1 MSFKFFHPVPDKNK
15 LDLSLNIEY
24 NLRTMRYFS
33 ALFFFLIVL
42 PMTGFSQTYRA
53 TDNRLAPFIRAVYM
67 QQTPDAEIEK
77 QAVTLL
83 KSLETDSAL
92 EPEDRLFASAR
103 VYYYLG
109 KNYLFFDSK
118 ETIFKHNALQK
129 KGSFVKLKEFYTEA
143 DTIRDKYNRSLEI
156 LNGLEETAAFK
167 NDIYCLKAA
176 VLSDLCLVSS
186 VGFVLINGPRLLSYV
201 NAVLKEAPQHPQ
213 TLLQHIC
220 SKAYPPG
227 IYGGDPKEAI
237 DYLNRLEPQFD
248 SLSEGE
254 QFDFLCAKAFAS
266 GRLGHYDDGIDAI
279 NRALLIFPTNC
290 YANAVKELLG
300 SEEF

>member
-1 MSFKFFHPVPDKNK
+1 
-15 LDLSLNIEY
+15 
-24 NLRTMRYFS
+24 MRYFS
-33 ALFFFLIVL
+33 ALFFLIFF
-42 PMTGFSQTYRA
+42 PITGFSQTYRM
-53 TDNRLAPFIRAVYM
+53 TDSRLMPFIRAVYM
-67 QQTPDAEIEK
+67 QQTSDAEIEK
-77 QAVTLL
+77 QAMTLL
-83 KSLETDSAL
+83 ELLEKDSAL
-92 EPEDRLFASAR
+92 KPEERMFASAR

-109 KNYLFFDSK
+109 KNYLFFDNK

-176 VLSDLCLVSS
+176 ILSDLCLVGSI
-186 VGFVLINGPRLLSYV
+186 GFVLINGPRLLSYV

-227 IYGGDPKEAI
+227 IYGGDPKEALE
-237 DYLNRLEPQFD
+237 YLNRLEPQFD
-248 SLSEGE
+248 SLAEGE

-266 GRLGHYDDGIDAI
+266 GRIGRYDDGTDAI

-290 YANAVKELLG
+290 YANAVKELLE